1 MFNFKYDYLN
11 NILAIHQ
18 GSVIW
23 YEIPPKQQFTGNFGS
38 LGFKLGSNLNAG
50 WIAFNVVG
58 NKIRVFYKYRQAP
71 RKIIRYQKVLPKEVP
86 VVFTFNETDQI
97 EKINGKWVKRGGSH
111 E

>member
-1 MFNFKYDYLN
+1 
-11 NILAIHQ
+11 
-18 GSVIW
+18 
-23 YEIPPKQQFTGNFGS
+23 
-38 LGFKLGSNLNAG
+38 
-50 WIAFNVVG
+50 VG